1 MKKILTIIGPTA
13 VGKTDLTVRI
23 AENLNGEIIG
33 LDSRQIYKYMNIGTA
48 QPTND
53 DMKSINH
60 HLIGC
65 KEPWEPISA
74 GKYAKMI
81 IEKISEIQER
91 EKVPII
97 CGGAGL
103 YFRAITKG
111 IFSESY
117 TDAGLRK
124 ELEYKYKE
132 DSMSL
137 MLRLQSIDPEYAKIV
152 HINNKKRLIRALEIF
167 ELTGFPP
174 TKHFKNQKMN
184 QSQLLDLYT
193 VYLSLEKNV
202 HINKINERANHMVK
216 MGWVDEVD
224 YLLSL
229 QKEKRLKMPAL
240 DSIGYKQVIEYI
252 NDDIDKE
259 TLIKTVVNKTRQ
271 YARSQDKWF
280 KKEKIDL
287 FVDLT
292 NLEGFDVHKYI
303 CDIYNII

>member
-13 VGKTDLTVRI
+13 VGKTDIAVQI

-33 LDSRQIYKYMNIGTA
+33 LDSRQIYKQMAIGTA
-48 QPTND
+48 QPSFTD
-53 DMKSINH
+53 RRCVNH

-65 KEPWEPISA
+65 RDPWDSISA
-74 GKYAKMI
+74 GEYAKLV
-81 IEKISEIQER
+81 IEKIDEIQ
-91 EKVPII
+91 KSGAVPII

-124 ELEYKYKE
+124 ELENKYKE

>member
-1 MKKILTIIGPTA
+1 
-13 VGKTDLTVRI
+13 
-23 AENLNGEIIG
+23 
-33 LDSRQIYKYMNIGTA
+33 
-48 QPTND
+48 
-53 DMKSINH
+53 
-60 HLIGC
+60 
-65 KEPWEPISA
+65 
-74 GKYAKMI
+74 
-81 IEKISEIQER
+81 
-91 EKVPII
+91 
-97 CGGAGL
+97 
-103 YFRAITKG
+103 
-111 IFSESY
+111 
-117 TDAGLRK
+117 
-124 ELEYKYKE
+124 
-132 DSMSL
+132 MSL
-137 MLRLQSIDPEYAKIV
+137 MFRLQSIDPEYAKIV
-152 HINNKKRLIRALEIF
+152 HINNKKRLIRALVII